1 MSQSPSGV
9 VDSLEIQTQ
18 ELAQDNEAQQPGW
31 IARNG
36 MSPRV
41 MDGNHEVRKDSL
53 SPLFV
58 NEESPVSSPPITYE
72 ALHPKIVARDGI
84 QVILPLVQ
92 RRWEFLPYDE
102 EPVSIKVAE
111 EKNDSEGSQD
121 FPMLSIRNEEKV
133 S

>member
-1 MSQSPSGV
+1 MSHSPSGV

-18 ELAQDNEAQQPGW
+18 ELAQHNEAQQSGW
-31 IARNG
+31 ITSNG
-36 MSPRV
+36 MSPMV
-41 MDGNHEVRKDSL
+41 VDGNQEDRKDSQ

-58 NEESPVSSPPITYE
+58 GKDSPVSSPPITYE
-72 ALHPKIVARDGI
+72 PLHPKTVARDGI

-92 RRWEFLPYDE
+92 RRWEFLSYDE

-111 EKNDSEGSQD
+111 ENNDSEGSQD
-121 FPMLSIRNEEKV
+121 FSMLSIGNEEKV